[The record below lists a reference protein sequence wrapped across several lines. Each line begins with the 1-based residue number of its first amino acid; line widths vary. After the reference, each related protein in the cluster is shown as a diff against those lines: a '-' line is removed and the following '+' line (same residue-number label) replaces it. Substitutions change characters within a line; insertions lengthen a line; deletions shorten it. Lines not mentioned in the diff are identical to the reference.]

1 MPQRFKT
8 RSRESREK
16 MILMECTQNH
26 LPAGVN
32 TYWYRVL
39 RIIIKVVSLVNIP
52 LITEKKR
59 SIIGKKTAIWRQ
71 SI

>member
-26 LPAGVN
+26 LPVGVN
-32 TYWYRVL
+32 TYWQGVL
-39 RIIIKVVSLVNIP
+39 RIIINIRNY
-52 LITEKKR
+52 EKH
-59 SIIGKKTAIWRQ
+59 AIY
-71 SI
+71 I